1 MSITRQNLSVI
12 IVSYKSENVIE
23 NCINSIDPEIE
34 IIVVDNSNNNE
45 FKKKVEAKYKNV
57 RCILSKENLGM
68 GAGNNL
74 GIKNINKDFAFILN
88 PDVILEK
95 NSLNEIFSVSK
106 EIDDFAIIAPISNK
120 NEYPN
125 YILKKN
131 HNFDSIKPFK
141 VKSVDGFAMLLNL
154 KKLNKF
160 EIFSNHEYFDEN
172 IFMYLE
178 NDDLCKRLNNLGEN
192 IFIVPKSKITHLGA
206 KAVDNKYIKEIELS
220 RNWHWLWSKFYY
232 NKKHYGFFS
241 ALLNGLPSFISA
253 SIKFLLY
260 LLIMNNEKSKIY
272 FSRMLGFSNAL
283 IGKKSHYR
291 PKLNNS
297 NDLEN

>member
-34 IIVVDNSNNNE
+34 IIVIDNSNNDE
-45 FKKKVEAKYKNV
+45 LKKKIEAKYKNV

-74 GIKNINKDFAFILN
+74 GIKNVKKDFALILN
-88 PDVILEK
+88 PDVVLEK
-95 NSLNEIFSVSK
+95 NSMNEIFTISK
-106 EIDDFAIIAPISNK
+106 EIDDFAIIAPISDK
-120 NEYPN
+120 KEYPN
-125 YILKKN
+125 YILKKD
-131 HNFDSIKPFK
+131 HNFDSVKPFQ

-154 KKLNKF
+154 KKLNQF
-160 EIFSNHEYFDEN
+160 DNFSNHEYFDEN

-178 NDDLCKRLNNLGEN
+178 NDDLCKRLSDLGEN
-192 IFIVPKSKITHLGA
+192 IYIAPKSKIMHLGA
-206 KAVDNKYIKEIELS
+206 KAVDNKYKNEIELS

-260 LLIMNNEKSKIY
+260 SLILNKGKSKIY
-272 FSRMLGFSNAL
+272 FNRILGFSNAL
-283 IGKKSHYR
+283 MGKRSHYR
-291 PKLNNS
+291 PKLNNF